1 MGFVSP
7 FGETLGS
14 SHRDAYDGGKKQ
26 QNVHL
31 QKHRPLANE
40 NQPPTATMTTSTTTT
55 VANENHFCSGQK
67 KKETKKKYS
76 YWRCLFAKRKA
87 TQVKRKTLKFE
98 DGCLRV
104 DGDTNESVLY
114 NEKGEKKAKGKPGTI
129 VEGTECSLQQYEIEI
144 EGEISEEEFASGMA
158 FANIDVGVLDDDDDE
173 NAAQRKKPKTTS
185 TTSGFRPVVGAAALN
200 NNAAMPVAANTTH
213 MHSNTVPA
221 NMIVPVYSVDAPNA
235 VVLYDGG
242 KPNTIGPIPLV
253 LDPSIARFIRP
264 HQKRGI
270 KFMLESCLNIT
281 SETRSGCLLSHD
293 VGLGKTLQVIAL
305 VWTLLKQSPRPSRN
319 VRRDIRSSIT
329 KAIIA
334 VPATLVGNWKNEF
347 KKWLDLKIEVE
358 AIDGSNTSDA
368 AKKQLLKEWALE
380 NQKRRLVLIC
390 SYETLRANAHLLENK
405 AELLVCDEAHRLK
418 AKDGSKTL
426 DGLKKLNCKMRVL
439 LSGTAV
445 QNNLAEFYALMD
457 FANPGVLNDYA
468 TFRKVYQLPA
478 ERANDS
484 KATEEE
490 KMIGKA
496 RAKTIF
502 EKTAIFIDR
511 CAKADIQIDG
521 LPPKT
526 EYCLFLSLTEAQQK
540 SYKAVCDQ
548 VIMKRV
554 DNPLV
559 ACGVL
564 QKVCNGIGMLSSSS
578 SSSNELQLAIQEA
591 SKVTTTTDAFE
602 TSVKLRVLKNIVDLS
617 QKMNDRVVIV
627 SGWTSTLDVI
637 EKALSSAS
645 PGLRFTRLDGT
656 TPSHKRT
663 QLVTSFNNG
672 HGGSV
677 FLLSR
682 KAGGVGLNLIGANR
696 LVLFDCDWNPAND
709 LQATARIHRDGQT
722 KNAFIYRLLTAF
734 TLEEKIFQR
743 QCQKGALARS
753 MGFAC
758 VENTTNTNMGD
769 EDDDKINDPK
779 TFSSEELRKLF
790 KFEYARKTA
799 MNEPCEMAR
808 VESCQSWMNDCRFS
822 GTLND
827 DVLRQMDERAA
838 GNEDVRFYAKLS

>member
-1 MGFVSP
+1 MGGFISP
-7 FGETLGS
+7 FGNNNNKNSANTNNNNDVQNGERQNQ
-14 SHRDAYDGGKKQ
+14 SHHHLFKK
-26 QNVHL
+26 
-31 QKHRPLANE
+31 
-40 NQPPTATMTTSTTTT
+40 ATTIQTTTT
-55 VANENHFCSGQK
+55 MQDNNNNIK
-67 KKETKKKYS
+67 KKTKYT

-87 TQVKRKTLKFE
+87 TTVKRKTLKFE
-98 DGCLRV
+98 DGALRV
-104 DGDTNESVLY
+104 DVETNDSVLY

-144 EGEISEEEFASGMA
+144 DTEIEEKEFASGMA
-158 FANIDVGVLDDDDDE
+158 FANIDVGILEKEREDDVND
-173 NAAQRKKPKTTS
+173 ATTKKKQKTT
-185 TTSGFRPVVGAAALN
+185 TTVSNTTTFMAAN
-200 NNAAMPVAANTTH
+200 NNKRVVT
-213 MHSNTVPA
+213 A
-221 NMIVPVYSVDAPNA
+221 NMLKPVYSIDAPNA
-235 VVLYDGG
+235 CVLYDGQ

-253 LDPSIARFIRP
+253 LDSSIARFLRP
-264 HQKRGI
+264 HQKRGV

-293 VGLGKTLQVIAL
+293 VSLGKTLQVSAL
-305 VWTLLKQSPRPSRN
+305 IWTRLRQSPRPSYD
-319 VRRDIRSSIT
+319 VHRDIRCSIT

-347 KKWLDLKIEVE
+347 KKWLDLKIEIE

-380 NQKRRLVLIC
+380 NQKRRLVLVC

-405 AELLVCDEAHRLK
+405 AQLLVCDEAHRLK

-445 QNNLAEFYALMD
+445 QNNLAEFYSLMD

-478 ERANDS
+478 ERANDT

-496 RAKTIF
+496 RAKAIF

-511 CAKADIQIDG
+511 CAKSDVHIDG

-578 SSSNELQLAIQEA
+578 SSSSNELQLAIQEA
-591 SKVTTTTDAFE
+591 NKVTTTTDPLE
-602 TSVKLRVLKNIVDLS
+602 TSVKLRVLKKIVDLS
-617 QKMNDRVVIV
+617 QKMNDRVVVV

-637 EKALSSAS
+637 EKALSSTS

-663 QLVTSFNNG
+663 QLVTTFNNG

-709 LQATARIHRDGQT
+709 LQATARIHRDGQM
-722 KNAFIYRLLTAF
+722 KNTFIYRLLTAF

-758 VENTTNTNMGD
+758 VENATNNKDDDD
-769 EDDDKINDPK
+769 EDNDPK
-779 TFSSEELRKLF
+779 TFSSDELRKLF

-799 MNEPCEMAR
+799 MKEPCEMAK

-827 DVLRQMDERAA
+827 DVLKQMDEEAS

>member
-1 MGFVSP
+1 MGGFISP
-7 FGETLGS
+7 FGNNNNKNSANTNNNNDVQNGERQNQ
-14 SHRDAYDGGKKQ
+14 SHHHLFKK
-26 QNVHL
+26 
-31 QKHRPLANE
+31 
-40 NQPPTATMTTSTTTT
+40 ATTIQTTTT
-55 VANENHFCSGQK
+55 MQDNNNNIK
-67 KKETKKKYS
+67 KKTKYT

-87 TQVKRKTLKFE
+87 TTVKRKTLKFE
-98 DGCLRV
+98 DGALRV
-104 DGDTNESVLY
+104 DVETNDSVLY

-144 EGEISEEEFASGMA
+144 DTEIEEKEFASGMA
-158 FANIDVGVLDDDDDE
+158 FANIDVGILEKEREDDVND
-173 NAAQRKKPKTTS
+173 ATTKKKQKTT
-185 TTSGFRPVVGAAALN
+185 TTFSHTTTFMAAN
-200 NNAAMPVAANTTH
+200 NNKRVVT
-213 MHSNTVPA
+213 A
-221 NMIVPVYSVDAPNA
+221 NMLKPVYSIDAPNA
-235 VVLYDGG
+235 CVLYDGQ

-253 LDPSIARFIRP
+253 LDSSIARFLRP
-264 HQKRGI
+264 HQKRGV

-293 VGLGKTLQVIAL
+293 VSLGKTLQVIAL
-305 VWTLLKQSPRPSRN
+305 IWTMLRQSPRPSYD
-319 VRRDIRSSIT
+319 VHRDIRCSIT

-347 KKWLDLKIEVE
+347 KKWLDLKIEIE

-380 NQKRRLVLIC
+380 NQKRRLVLVC

-405 AELLVCDEAHRLK
+405 AQLLVCDEAHRLK

-445 QNNLAEFYALMD
+445 QNNLAEFYSLMD

-478 ERANDS
+478 ERANDT

-496 RAKTIF
+496 RAKAIF

-511 CAKADIQIDG
+511 CAKSDVHIDG

-540 SYKAVCDQ
+540 SYTAVCDP

-554 DNPLV
+554 DNPLL

-578 SSSNELQLAIQEA
+578 SSSSNELQLAIQEA
-591 SKVTTTTDAFE
+591 NKVTTTTDPLE
-602 TSVKLRVLKNIVDLS
+602 TSVKLRVLKKIVDLS
-617 QKMNDRVVIV
+617 QKMNDRVVVV

-637 EKALSSAS
+637 EKALSSTS
-645 PGLRFTRLDGT
+645 P
-656 TPSHKRT
+656 
-663 QLVTSFNNG
+663 
-672 HGGSV
+672 GSV

-709 LQATARIHRDGQT
+709 LQATARIHRDGQM
-722 KNAFIYRLLTAF
+722 KNTFIYRLLTAF

-758 VENTTNTNMGD
+758 VENATNNKDDDD
-769 EDDDKINDPK
+769 EDNDPK
-779 TFSSEELRKLF
+779 TFSSDELRKLF

-799 MNEPCEMAR
+799 MKEPCEMAK

-827 DVLRQMDERAA
+827 DVLKQMDEEAS